1 MAYICLCIP
10 NLNLLAMDYTNL
22 NTTKIAND
30 FYKLQQDYNS
40 LKERFDTIN
49 DKNQINEN
57 QINQINEKLTVSL
70 ENMSDAFVA
79 IDNDWKYTFVNQKA
93 ALMFGKQPEE
103 LIGKNAWVIFP
114 DAIDTPYHKVYYKAM
129 KNKKEVVFEDYYVPW
144 DRWFENRVI
153 PSKEGIVVFFQDITD
168 RKLAEKN
175 LLDLNTKLE
184 IRNREL
190 HKSIIQIQKINTE
203 LIYAK
208 ETAEEGDRLKSS
220 FLANMS
226 HEIRT
231 PMNGILGFTALLK
244 EPKLTGKEQREYIRV
259 IEKSGDRM
267 LNIIDDIVSVSKI
280 ESGQMNLS
288 YKETSIKE
296 QIESIYTTFKEEA
309 EQKNIALQI
318 HNALSEADNLIR
330 TDKEKVYAILSHLLT
345 NALKFT
351 DHGLIEIGCFKKN
364 NSITFYVKDSGI
376 GIDSNKIDI
385 IFERFRQV
393 DDSLHRNYDGAG
405 LGLYISKSYTDL
417 LGGKIWAENNTDN
430 GAVFYFKIP
439 FIKPNEIEKEAK
451 TPLSLVPYETQK
463 LKILVAE
470 DDSISLKFISK
481 ILKIFGEN
489 LLIARNGFEA
499 VTLCKNNPDIDIVL
513 MDIQM
518 PVMNGYEAIKKI
530 REFNEDVIIITQS
543 AFVFTDEAE
552 KAIEVGGNG
561 YISKPIDKKQL
572 IDHINKQI
580 IKSRNKS
587 KTTNVS

>member
-1 MAYICLCIP
+1 
-10 NLNLLAMDYTNL
+10 MDYRNL
-22 NTTKIAND
+22 NTTKITTD

-40 LKERFDTIN
+40 LKEQFDTII

-57 QINQINEKLTVSL
+57 QIDHINEKLTVSL

-93 ALMFGKQPEE
+93 ALMFGKQPED

-129 KNKKEVVFEDYYVPW
+129 KSKKEVVFEDYYVPW

-153 PSKEGIVVFFQDITD
+153 PSKEGLVIFFQDITE
-168 RKLAEKN
+168 RKLAEKT

-190 HKSIIQIQKINTE
+190 YESIIQIQKINTE

-208 ETAEEGDRLKSS
+208 EKAEEGDRLKSS

-231 PMNGILGFTALLK
+231 PMNGILGFTELLK
-244 EPKLTGKEQREYIRV
+244 EPKLTGEEQRQYINV
-259 IEKSGDRM
+259 IEKSGNRM
-267 LNIIDDIVSVSKI
+267 LNIINDIVSISKI

-288 YKETSIKE
+288 YKETSIND
-296 QIESIYTTFKEEA
+296 QIESICTVFKVEA
-309 EQKNIALQI
+309 KEKNIELKI
-318 HNALSEADNLIR
+318 NNTLSAADNLIS
-330 TDKEKVYAILSHLLT
+330 TDEEKVYAILSHLLS

-351 DHGLIEIGCFKKN
+351 DDGLIEIGCFRNN

-376 GIDSNKIDI
+376 GIDSNKIDV

-393 DDSLHRNYDGAG
+393 DDSLNRNYDGAG
-405 LGLYISKSYTDL
+405 LGLYISKSYTEL
-417 LGGKIWAENNTDN
+417 LGGKIWAENNLDK

-439 FIKPNEIEKEAK
+439 FIKPNEIDKEVQIPIV
-451 TPLSLVPYETQK
+451 TIPYETQK

-499 VTLCKNNPDIDIVL
+499 VNICKKNPDIDIIL

-580 IKSRNKS
+580 ITSRSKSRTMNIS
-587 KTTNVS
+587 

>member
-1 MAYICLCIP
+1 
-10 NLNLLAMDYTNL
+10 MDYTSL
-22 NTTKIAND
+22 NTAKIESD

-40 LKERFDTIN
+40 LKELFDTITN
-49 DKNQINEN
+49 TNQTNEN

-79 IDNDWKYTFVNQKA
+79 IDNNWKYTFVNQKA
-93 ALMFGKQPEE
+93 GLMFGKQPED

-114 DAIDTPYHKVYYKAM
+114 DTVGKPFHKVYYKAM
-129 KNKKEVVFEDYYVPW
+129 KTKREIVFEDYFLPW
-144 DRWFENRVI
+144 DRWFENRVV
-153 PSKEGIVVFFQDITD
+153 PSKEGIVIFFQDITE
-168 RKLAEKN
+168 RKLAEKK
-175 LLDLNTKLE
+175 LKDLNTKLE
-184 IRNREL
+184 VRNREL
-190 HKSIIQIQKINTE
+190 YESIIQIQKINTE

-208 ETAEEGDRLKSS
+208 EKAEEGDRLKSS

-244 EPKLTGKEQREYIRV
+244 EPKLTGEAQQEYIRV
-259 IEKSGDRM
+259 IEKSGRRM
-267 LNIIDDIVSVSKI
+267 LNIINDIVSISKI
-280 ESGQMNLS
+280 ESGQVNLS
-288 YKETSIKE
+288 YKETSVKD
-296 QIESIYTTFKEEA
+296 QIEGICNYFKIEA
-309 EQKNIALQI
+309 LQKNIELKI
-318 HNALSEADNLIR
+318 NNTINEEDNLIH
-330 TDKEKVYAILSHLLT
+330 TDEEKVYAILSHLLT
-345 NALKFT
+345 NAIKFT
-351 DHGLIEIGCFKKN
+351 NHGLIEIGCFKNN
-364 NSITFYVKDSGI
+364 NSITFYVQDSGI
-376 GIDSNKIDI
+376 GIDSKKIDI

-393 DDSLHRNYDGAG
+393 DDSLSRNYDGAG
-405 LGLYISKSYTDL
+405 LGLYIAKSYIDL
-417 LGGKIWAENNTDN
+417 LGGRIWAENNTDH
-430 GAVFYFKIP
+430 GSVFYFKIP
-439 FIKPNEIEKEAK
+439 LIKSNETDKVVQTQLA
-451 TPLSLVPYETQK
+451 LVPYETQK

-499 VTLCKNNPDIDIVL
+499 VNLCKKNPDIDIIL

-561 YISKPIDKKQL
+561 YISKPIDKDQL
-572 IDHINKQI
+572 IEHINKQLVS
-580 IKSRNKS
+580 SRS
-587 KTTNVS
+587 KARTKTIL